1 MDNVA
6 FVATLSDI
14 IQKQEKEMKEGLHT
28 VGKFIYTIHEKSS
41 KLSKCLPNV
50 FQQHLYPGS
59 GVSFKNNDFSYSVD
73 LHLDQSITLTYHGK
87 YSFTYREIKK
97 DKNSDWE
104 ICLTDLDDKVTGV
117 DIYTTVWNLLEWLN
131 NYSSQ
136 NEKRIKDIIEQLEIM

>member
-1 MDNVA
+1 MNNLASVA
-6 FVATLSDI
+6 ILSNI

-50 FQQHLYPGS
+50 FQQHLYPAN

-73 LHLDQSITLTYHGK
+73 LYLEQSITLTYHGK
-87 YSFTYREIKK
+87 YNFTYREIKK

-104 ICLTDLDDKVTGV
+104 ICLTDLDDNVTGV
-117 DIYTTVWNLLEWLN
+117 DIYSTVWNLLEWLN